1 MKDDN
6 GKALDL
12 DELFGQAKA
21 VKVKWQGKEYEL
33 MPIGA
38 IGPKDALAL
47 QKMQARAAA
56 VSGGSDSITEETAL
70 ELERMFDEML
80 VMLSKE
86 LPLNEIPF
94 GGKMRILQFY
104 TEESEG
110 KKKVIYKK
118 QTGAKSSRA

>member
-1 MKDDN
+1 MEKET

-21 VKVKWQGKEYEL
+21 IKVKWQGKEYEL
-33 MPIGA
+33 MPIAA

-47 QKMQARAAA
+47 QKMQERS
-56 VSGGSDSITEETAL
+56 VSMSEGSDSITEETAL

-80 VMLSKE
+80 VILSKE
-86 LPLNEIPF
+86 LPLDEIPF
-94 GGKMRILQFY
+94 GGKMKILQFY

-110 KKKVIYKK
+110 KKKVISKK
-118 QTGAKSSRA
+118 LTGAKSSHA